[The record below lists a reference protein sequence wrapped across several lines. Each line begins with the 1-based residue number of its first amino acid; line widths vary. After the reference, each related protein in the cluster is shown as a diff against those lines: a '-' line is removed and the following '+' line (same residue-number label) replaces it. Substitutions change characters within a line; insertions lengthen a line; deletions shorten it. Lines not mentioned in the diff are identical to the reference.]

1 MSNFNFSLND
11 WISLAESLSKEFPQI
26 LFILTTY
33 ETNPIKLEINES
45 QNLKVFCNNADI
57 LNLVEITSRLDLFVS
72 VNTGNVHIADNL
84 RIPTLVISRGD
95 RYQKIWSG
103 GSYGGEFDAIY
114 LPQDWRNN
122 YKDYLER
129 FYQLVKSKILND
141 L

>member
-84 RIPTLVISRGD
+84 RIPTLEVIIGEECNL
-95 RYQKIWSG
+95 WSG
-103 GSYGGEFDAIY
+103 GSYSGEYDAIP
-114 LPQDWRNN
+114 LFKDFKEN